1 VAIVKVYRIPP
12 VIAQNWHKQKGA
24 TMNNKSISNPKCKN
38 CGREMFV
45 IGYEMSASVYRCPA
59 CGKVEHIG
67 GAL

>member
-1 VAIVKVYRIPP
+1 
-12 VIAQNWHKQKGA
+12 
-24 TMNNKSISNPKCKN
+24 MNNKSIPNPKCKN

-67 GAL
+67 SAL